1 MAARNIQED
10 LGEKTPNIRPSSSDS
25 DSVLSEATTSST
37 PQEEEINHESRPHIA
52 RTVTGKSSI
61 IPRSQRRGML
71 GQLGLVPE
79 IENPKEYS
87 GAIKDF
93 ITILVA
99 AGGAAAP
106 MASAILFRE

>member
-1 MAARNIQED
+1 
-10 LGEKTPNIRPSSSDS
+10 
-25 DSVLSEATTSST
+25 
-37 PQEEEINHESRPHIA
+37 
-52 RTVTGKSSI
+52 
-61 IPRSQRRGML
+61 ML